1 MKPLAR
7 RRRRRRLRALVSVA
21 VLAAAVALLMRAI
34 GLDGMRELGRRLVQA
49 DPRLLLLAAGVNLA
63 RYGLWALRWQWIM
76 QRVARLRWAIAFRSL
91 MVSVFLNT
99 VVPAARPLGGV
110 IRARLAARHTRSAA
124 GPYFGGTL
132 VDQFGYSI
140 VSGLVGAACLPW
152 AFVGSGGPDPGR
164 GLMPW
169 ILGGLLVSMG
179 GALIHPGL
187 RSRLGAF
194 MERRLPNARD
204 TMAGT
209 ARAARQVLG
218 RPLTYP
224 LIIFGGTAVWMLN
237 VVVLW
242 IAGRAVGV
250 PCSIE
255 AAAAAWALGSLA
267 GSLSGTP
274 GGAGTTE
281 GAAII
286 PLVREGAAAPE
297 ALAAV
302 ILARGLHYLSALL
315 IGGACFLARP
325 AGSGPLTEAVTE
337 EKS

>member
-1 MKPLAR
+1 MKPPAR
-7 RRRRRRLRALVSVA
+7 KRGRRRLRALVSVA
-21 VLAAAVALLMRAI
+21 VLTAAVALLIRAI
-34 GLDGMRELGRRLVQA
+34 GLAGLRELGLRLVQA
-49 DPRLLLLAAGVNLA
+49 DPLLLALAAAANLA
-63 RYGLWALRWQWIM
+63 RYGLWALRWQWM
-76 QRVARLRWAIAFRSL
+76 VQKVVSLRWTIAFRSL

-99 VVPAARPLGGV
+99 VVPAARPLGGI
-110 IRARLAARHTRSAA
+110 IRARLAARHAQSTA
-124 GPYFGGTL
+124 GPYYGGTL
-132 VDQFGYSI
+132 VDQFGYSV
-140 VSGLVGAACLPW
+140 VSGVVGAACLPW
-152 AFVGSGGPDPGR
+152 AMVGSGMEQGR
-164 GLMPW
+164 GFMPW
-169 ILGGLLVSMG
+169 LLGGLLVLLG

-187 RSRLGAF
+187 RARMGAF
-194 MERRLPNARD
+194 MERRLPSARS
-204 TMAGT
+204 TMAGA
-209 ARAARQVLG
+209 ARASRQVLR
-218 RPLTYP
+218 RPLSY
-224 LIIFGGTAVWMLN
+224 LLMIVGGTVVWMLN

-250 PCSIE
+250 PFSFE

-302 ILARGLHYLSALL
+302 FLARGLHYLSALV

-325 AGSGPLTEAVTE
+325 AGSGPLTEAITE
-337 EKS
+337 EES